1 MHFDGGKEDENGRGF
16 CEVFFD
22 SLTVTM
28 VSMLVCGSVGY
39 DTGIQRNLKMSSN
52 KSSAASQHHC
62 SIAHKVAQSAAQRII
77 FDFNSQHLS
86 FEQPY
91 HNTFLLLDSNRFKR
105 RATEDNPRNQ
115 YIPKIIYDVGRKRHI
130 RSKNS

>member
-52 KSSAASQHHC
+52 KSASLQHRT
-62 SIAHKVAQSAAQRII
+62 QSRTIRGATHHFRLQFTA
-77 FDFNSQHLS
+77 
-86 FEQPY
+86 FE
-91 HNTFLLLDSNRFKR
+91 L
-105 RATEDNPRNQ
+105 
-115 YIPKIIYDVGRKRHI
+115 
-130 RSKNS
+130 

>member
-62 SIAHKVAQSAAQRII
+62 SIAHTQSRTIRGATHHFRLQFTA
-77 FDFNSQHLS
+77 
-86 FEQPY
+86 FE
-91 HNTFLLLDSNRFKR
+91 L
-105 RATEDNPRNQ
+105 
-115 YIPKIIYDVGRKRHI
+115 
-130 RSKNS
+130 